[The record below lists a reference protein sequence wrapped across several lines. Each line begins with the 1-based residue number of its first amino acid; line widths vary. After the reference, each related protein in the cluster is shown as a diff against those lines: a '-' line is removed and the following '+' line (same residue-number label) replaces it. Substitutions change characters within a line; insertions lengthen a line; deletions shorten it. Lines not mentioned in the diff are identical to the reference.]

1 MRSNGLW
8 FILIGFLIYVF
19 FFAPPIQADTFAP
32 IFTLLSGKIPLINPI
47 HISIFS
53 MVGIFLLMYACV
65 MLPDGRMQ
73 RLPAWPFLI
82 AGIGTGIVGL
92 IPYLALREPNQ
103 EFRGEKD
110 NFLKIFD
117 SKLAG
122 FIFSFS
128 TFVFLSFALIW
139 GDRNN
144 FIEEFLTNKFI
155 HAMTIAVCLFALL
168 FPYPTLLA
176 DDMARRGI
184 PNDRFLKTIVV
195 IPLFG
200 ALIYLCIRPPLPEP
214 D

>member
-8 FILIGFLIYVF
+8 LILGGFLIYVF
-19 FFAPPIQADTFAP
+19 FLAPPIQADTFAP

-53 MVGIFLLMYACV
+53 MVGIFLLIYACV

-103 EFRGEKD
+103 EFRGDKD
-110 NFLKIFD
+110 WLLNIFD
-117 SKLAG
+117 SKYAG
-122 FIFSFS
+122 FILSFS
-128 TFVFLSFALIW
+128 TFIFLSFALIW
-139 GDRNN
+139 GDRNG
-144 FIEEFLTNKFI
+144 FVEEFLTNKFI

-168 FPYPTLLA
+168 FPYPTLLG

-184 PNDRFLKTIVV
+184 PSDRFLRAIVIV
-195 IPLFG
+195 PLLG
-200 ALIYLCIRPPLPEP
+200 ALIYLCIRPPLPEQ